1 MCADAERR
9 VWKATVITMIM
20 IILMTTTM
28 IITTI
33 TAITTTAITCIS
45 VRDRRALRCPVCLK
59 SA

>member
-9 VWKATVITMIM
+9 VWKATVITMI
-20 IILMTTTM
+20 ILMTTTT

-33 TAITTTAITCIS
+33 TAITTTAMTCIS
-45 VRDRRALRCPVCLK
+45 VRDRRALPCPVCLK